1 MRGVPGP
8 RGVSLMPSLGG
19 AVAAVPSTAPP
30 PRALIDYDFQNVLT
44 APPKQRLVVWLMVGL
59 VAFAAAALA
68 VLKVDIVVS
77 ANGKIVT
84 GDSEIVIQPVEMSVV
99 RSVAVKMGQ
108 QVKAGD
114 VLATLDPTFTKAD
127 QDELA
132 AKLRTLDAT
141 FNRIDAE
148 VSGGVYDPSNPNPD
162 ELTQRD
168 VFRKRHDE
176 YIAKLGAAQ
185 HKVAQAK
192 SDLAAHQADAKN
204 LQEQIRLAS
213 QAEEIYQQLVA
224 KDLASKLKLL
234 DASQRLVDAKSRLET
249 NLGEQEKLKEQIAEA
264 QADRDGFVQEWQ
276 RKLSED
282 MAQTRSD
289 RDAAAA
295 RLSKA
300 QLRHD
305 LAVMTAPED
314 ATVLDVAPRPPGS
327 VLKEAETLMRLVP
340 TSAPLLVEVQIDTH
354 DVARL
359 HLGDRATIKLE
370 ALPWQQFGLAYGE
383 LNALTPDTLSDDN
396 ARETGEEANS
406 PELKTQ
412 AKQSPIHYR
421 ARFELRETRFR
432 NLPAGFALRPGM
444 RVVADIKVGRRAIL
458 EYVLNPI
465 TRVINESLRE
475 P

>member
-1 MRGVPGP
+1 MSLVSFPPG
-8 RGVSLMPSLGG
+8 RR
-19 AVAAVPSTAPP
+19 AAVTAAPSSAPT

-44 APPKQRLVVWLMVGL
+44 APPKQRLVLWLMIGL

-68 VLKVDIVVS
+68 ILKVDIVVS

-84 GDSEIVIQPVEMSVV
+84 SDGEIVIQPVETSVV
-99 RSVAVKMGQ
+99 RSIAVKMGQ
-108 QVKAGD
+108 KVKAGD
-114 VLATLDPTFTKAD
+114 LLATLDPTFSQAD
-127 QDELA
+127 RDELM

-141 FNRIDAE
+141 FDRLDAE
-148 VSGGVYDPSNPNPD
+148 LAGRAYDPYNPNPD

-168 VFRKRHDE
+168 VFRKRHEE
-176 YIAKLGAAQ
+176 YAAKLSAAE
-185 HKVAQAK
+185 HKVEQAK
-192 SDLAAHQADAKN
+192 SDLAAHQAEASS
-204 LQEQIRLAS
+204 LREQIRLAGE
-213 QAEEIYQQLVA
+213 AENIYQQLVA

-249 NLGEQEKLKEQIAEA
+249 NLGEQEKLQGQIAED

-276 RKLSED
+276 RKLSEE

-289 RDAAAA
+289 RDATAA

-300 QLRHD
+300 QLRHE
-305 LAVMTAPED
+305 LAVITAPED
-314 ATVLDVAPRPPGS
+314 ATVLDVAPRPAGS

-340 TSAPLLVEVQIDTH
+340 TAAPLLFEVQVDTR

-383 LNALTPDTLSDDN
+383 LKALTPDTLSDDN
-396 ARETGEEANS
+396 ARETSEETAS

-412 AKQSPIHYR
+412 ARQSPIHYR
-421 ARFELRETRFR
+421 ARLELRETRFR
-432 NLPAGFALRPGM
+432 NLPDGFALRPGM

-458 EYVLNPI
+458 DYLLNPI

>member
-1 MRGVPGP
+1 MSLVGAPPG
-8 RGVSLMPSLGG
+8 RSG
-19 AVAAVPSTAPP
+19 AVRALPTSAPM
-30 PRALIDYDFQNVLT
+30 PRALIDYDFQNVLA
-44 APPKQRLVVWLMVGL
+44 APPKRRVVLWLMVGL
-59 VAFAAAALA
+59 VAAAAAALA
-68 VLKVDIVVS
+68 VLKVDTVVS
-77 ANGKIVT
+77 ANGKIMT
-84 GDSEIVIQPVEMSVV
+84 SDSEIVIQPVEMSVV

-108 QVKAGD
+108 RVKAGD

-127 QDELA
+127 RDELT

-141 FNRIDAE
+141 FDRLDAE
-148 VSGGVYDPSNPNPD
+148 LAGRVYDPGNPNPE
-162 ELTQRD
+162 ELTQQD

-176 YIAKLGAAQ
+176 YAAKLGAAQ
-185 HKVAQAK
+185 HKVEQSK
-192 SDLAAHQADAKN
+192 SDLAAHQTEAKS
-204 LQEQIRLAS
+204 LQEMIRLAGEA
-213 QAEEIYQQLVA
+213 QDIYQQLVA

-264 QADRDGFVQEWQ
+264 AADRDGFVQEWQ
-276 RKLSED
+276 RKLSEE

-300 QLRHD
+300 QLRHE

-314 ATVLDVAPRPPGS
+314 ATVLEVAPRPPGS

-340 TSAPLLVEVQIDTH
+340 TSAPLVAEVQIDTR

-383 LNALTPDTLSDDN
+383 LTALTPDTLSDDN
-396 ARETGEEANS
+396 TRETGEEGSS
-406 PELKTQ
+406 PELRTQ
-412 AKQSPIHYR
+412 EKQSPIHYR

-432 NLPAGFALRPGM
+432 NLPDGFVLRPGM

-458 EYVLNPI
+458 DYVLNPI

>member
-1 MRGVPGP
+1 MSLVSFPPG
-8 RGVSLMPSLGG
+8 RR
-19 AVAAVPSTAPP
+19 AAVTAAPSSAPT

-44 APPKQRLVVWLMVGL
+44 APPKQRLVLWLMIGL

-68 VLKVDIVVS
+68 ILKVDIVVS

-84 GDSEIVIQPVEMSVV
+84 SDGEIVIQPVETSVV
-99 RSVAVKMGQ
+99 RSIAVKMGQ
-108 QVKAGD
+108 KVKAGD
-114 VLATLDPTFTKAD
+114 LLATLDPTFSQAD
-127 QDELA
+127 RDELM

-141 FNRIDAE
+141 FDRLDAE
-148 VSGGVYDPSNPNPD
+148 LAGRAYDPYNPNPD

-168 VFRKRHDE
+168 VFRKRHEE
-176 YIAKLGAAQ
+176 YAAKLSAAE
-185 HKVAQAK
+185 HKVEQAK
-192 SDLAAHQADAKN
+192 SDLAAHQAEASS
-204 LQEQIRLAS
+204 LREQIRLAGE
-213 QAEEIYQQLVA
+213 AENIYQQLVA

-249 NLGEQEKLKEQIAEA
+249 NLGEQEKLQGQIAED

-276 RKLSED
+276 RKLSEE

-289 RDAAAA
+289 RDATAA

-300 QLRHD
+300 QLRHE
-305 LAVMTAPED
+305 LAVITAPED
-314 ATVLDVAPRPPGS
+314 ATVLDVAPRPAGS

-340 TSAPLLVEVQIDTH
+340 TAAPLLFEVQVDTR

-383 LNALTPDTLSDDN
+383 LKALTPDTLSDDN
-396 ARETGEEANS
+396 ARETSEETAS

-412 AKQSPIHYR
+412 ARQSPIHYR
-421 ARFELRETRFR
+421 ARLVLRESRFR
-432 NLPAGFALRPGM
+432 NLPDGFALRPGM

-458 EYVLNPI
+458 DYLLNPI

>member
-1 MRGVPGP
+1 MSLVSVPPG
-8 RGVSLMPSLGG
+8 RR
-19 AVAAVPSTAPP
+19 AAVTAAPSSAPT

-44 APPKQRLVVWLMVGL
+44 VPPKQRLVLWLMVGL
-59 VAFAAAALA
+59 VAFTAAALA
-68 VLKVDIVVS
+68 ILKVDVVVS

-84 GDSEIVIQPVEMSVV
+84 RDGEIVIQPVETAVV

-108 QVKAGD
+108 QVKKGD
-114 VLATLDPTFTKAD
+114 LLATLDPTFTQAD
-127 QDELA
+127 RDELM

-141 FNRIDAE
+141 FDRLDAE
-148 VSGGVYDPSNPNPD
+148 LAGRVYDPYNPNPD
-162 ELTQRD
+162 EATQRD
-168 VFRKRHDE
+168 VLRKRHEE
-176 YIAKLGAAQ
+176 YAAKLSAAE
-185 HKVAQAK
+185 HKVEQAK
-192 SDLAAHQADAKN
+192 SDLAAHLAEAKS
-204 LQEQIRLAS
+204 LQEQIRLAGE
-213 QAEEIYQQLVA
+213 AENIYQQLVA

-234 DASQRLVDAKSRLET
+234 DASQHLVDAKSRLET

-276 RKLSED
+276 RKLSEE

-289 RDAAAA
+289 RDATAA

-300 QLRHD
+300 QLRHE
-305 LAVMTAPED
+305 LAVITAPED
-314 ATVLDVAPRPPGS
+314 AMVLDVAPRPAGS

-340 TSAPLLVEVQIDTH
+340 TAAPLLVEVQVDTR

-359 HLGDRATIKLE
+359 HLGDRATVKLE

-383 LNALTPDTLSDDN
+383 LKALTPDALSDDN
-396 ARETGEEANS
+396 ARETSEETAS

-432 NLPAGFALRPGM
+432 NLPDGFALRPGM
-444 RVVADIKVGRRAIL
+444 RVVAEIKVGRRAIL
-458 EYVLNPI
+458 DYVLNPI

>member
-1 MRGVPGP
+1 MSLVIAPPSRRGAMAA
-8 RGVSLMPSLGG
+8 MPS
-19 AVAAVPSTAPP
+19 SAPT
-30 PRALIDYDFQNVLT
+30 PRALIDYDFQNVL
-44 APPKQRLVVWLMVGL
+44 AVPPKQRVVLWLMVGL

-84 GDSEIVIQPVEMSVV
+84 GDSEIVIQPVETSVV

-108 QVKAGD
+108 QVRAGD
-114 VLATLDPTFTKAD
+114 VLATLDPTFAKAD
-127 QDELA
+127 RDELG

-148 VSGGVYDPSNPNPD
+148 LAGSVYNPRDPNPD
-162 ELTQRD
+162 EATQRD

-176 YIAKLGAAQ
+176 YLAKLGAAEY
-185 HKVAQAK
+185 KVAQSK
-192 SDLAAHQADAKN
+192 SDLAAHQAEAKS
-204 LQEQIRLAS
+204 LLEQIRLAS
-213 QAEEIYQQLVA
+213 QAEDIYQRLVA

-234 DASQRLVDAKSRLET
+234 DASQRVVDAKSHLET
-249 NLGEQEKLKEQIAEA
+249 NLGEQQKIREQIAGSE
-264 QADRDGFVQEWQ
+264 ADRDGFVQEWQ

-289 RDAAAA
+289 RDATAA

-314 ATVLDVAPRPPGS
+314 ATVLDVAPRPAGS
-327 VLKEAETLMRLVP
+327 VLREAETLMRLVP
-340 TSAPLLVEVQIDTH
+340 TRAPLLVEVQVDTR
-354 DVARL
+354 DVVRL

-370 ALPWQQFGLAYGE
+370 ALPWQQFGLAYGG
-383 LNALTPDTLSDDN
+383 LKALTPDTLSDDN
-396 ARETGEEANS
+396 ARETAEEGTS

-432 NLPAGFALRPGM
+432 NLPDGFTLRPGM
-444 RVVADIKVGRRAIL
+444 RVVADVKVGRRAIL
-458 EYVLNPI
+458 DYVLNPI
-465 TRVINESLRE
+465 TRVIDESLRE

>member
-1 MRGVPGP
+1 
-8 RGVSLMPSLGG
+8 MPSRGG
-19 AVAAVPSTAPP
+19 AMAAVPPTALA

-59 VAFAAAALA
+59 VAFAGAALA
-68 VLKVDIVVS
+68 ILKVDIVIS

-84 GDSEIVIQPVEMSVV
+84 SNSEIVIQPVEMSVV

-108 QVKAGD
+108 RVKAGE

-127 QDELA
+127 QDELT
-132 AKLRTLDAT
+132 AKLRTLGAT
-141 FNRIDAE
+141 FDRIDAE
-148 VSGGVYDPSNPNPD
+148 SAGRVYDPFNPNPD

-176 YIAKLGAAQ
+176 YAAKLDAAE
-185 HKVAQAK
+185 HKVEQEK
-192 SDLAAHQADAKN
+192 SDLAAHQAEAKS
-204 LQEQIRLAS
+204 LQEQIQLAS
-213 QAEEIYQQLVA
+213 EAQDIYQQLVA

-234 DASQRLVDAKSRLET
+234 DASQHLVDAKARLET
-249 NLGEQEKLKEQIAEA
+249 NLGGQQKLREQIAGA

-276 RKLSED
+276 RKLAED
-282 MAQTRSD
+282 MAQIRSD
-289 RDAAAA
+289 RAAAAA

-305 LAVMTAPED
+305 LAVMTVPED
-314 ATVLDVAPRPPGS
+314 ATVLEVAPRPPGS

-340 TSAPLLVEVQIDTH
+340 TADPLVVEVQIDTR

-359 HLGDRATIKLE
+359 HIGDRATIKLE

-383 LNALTPDTLSDDN
+383 LKALTPDTLNDDN
-396 ARETGEEANS
+396 ARETAEEGTS
-406 PELKTQ
+406 SELKPQ

-421 ARFELRETRFR
+421 ARLELRETRFR
-432 NLPAGFALRPGM
+432 NLPDGFTLRPGM
-444 RVVADIKVGRRAIL
+444 RVVADIKIGRRPIL
-458 EYVLNPI
+458 DYVLNPI

>member
-1 MRGVPGP
+1 MSLVSFPPG
-8 RGVSLMPSLGG
+8 RR
-19 AVAAVPSTAPP
+19 AAVTAAPSSAPT

-44 APPKQRLVVWLMVGL
+44 APPKQRLVLWLMVGL

-68 VLKVDIVVS
+68 ILKVDIVVS

-84 GDSEIVIQPVEMSVV
+84 SDGEIVIQPVETAVV

-108 QVKAGD
+108 QVKKGD
-114 VLATLDPTFTKAD
+114 LLATLDPTFTQAD
-127 QDELA
+127 RDELM

-141 FNRIDAE
+141 FDRLDAE
-148 VSGGVYDPSNPNPD
+148 LAGRAYDPYNPNPD

-168 VFRKRHDE
+168 VFRKRHEE
-176 YIAKLGAAQ
+176 YAAKLSAAE
-185 HKVAQAK
+185 HKVEQAK
-192 SDLAAHQADAKN
+192 SDLAAHRAEASS
-204 LQEQIRLAS
+204 LREQIRLAGE
-213 QAEEIYQQLVA
+213 AENIYQQLVA

-249 NLGEQEKLKEQIAEA
+249 NLGEQEKLQGQIAED

-276 RKLSED
+276 RKLSEE

-289 RDAAAA
+289 RDATAA

-300 QLRHD
+300 QLRHE
-305 LAVMTAPED
+305 LAVITAPED
-314 ATVLDVAPRPPGS
+314 ATVLDVAPRPAGS

-340 TSAPLLVEVQIDTH
+340 TAAPLLFEVQVDTR

-370 ALPWQQFGLAYGE
+370 ALPWQQFGLANGE
-383 LNALTPDTLSDDN
+383 LKALTPDTLSDDN
-396 ARETGEEANS
+396 ARETSEETAS

-412 AKQSPIHYR
+412 ARQSPIHYR
-421 ARFELRETRFR
+421 ARLELRETRFR
-432 NLPAGFALRPGM
+432 NLPDGFALRPGM

-458 EYVLNPI
+458 DYVLNPI

>member
-1 MRGVPGP
+1 MSLVTLRPGH
-8 RGVSLMPSLGG
+8 RE
-19 AVAAVPSTAPP
+19 AVAAVPSSAPT
-30 PRALIDYDFQNVLT
+30 PRALIDYDFQNVLM
-44 APPKQRLVVWLMVGL
+44 APPKQRFVLWLMAGL

-68 VLKVDIVVS
+68 ILKVDIVVS

-84 GDSEIVIQPVEMSVV
+84 SDSEIVIQPVEMSVV

-108 QVKAGD
+108 QVKAGE

-148 VSGGVYDPSNPNPD
+148 IAGRDYDPPTPNPD

-176 YIAKLGAAQ
+176 YAAKLAAAE
-185 HKVAQAK
+185 HKVEQSK
-192 SDLAAHQADAKN
+192 SDLAVHKAEAKS

-213 QAEEIYQQLVA
+213 EAENIYQQLVA

-234 DASQRLVDAKSRLET
+234 DASQRLVDTQSRLET
-249 NLGEQEKLKEQIAEA
+249 NLGEQQKLKEQIAGA

-300 QLRHD
+300 QLRHE

-314 ATVLDVAPRPPGS
+314 ATVLEVAPRPAGS

-340 TSAPLLVEVQIDTH
+340 TSAPLLVEAQVDTR

-370 ALPWQQFGLAYGE
+370 ALPWQQFGLAYAE
-383 LNALTPDTLSDDN
+383 LKALTPDTLSDDN
-396 ARETGEEANS
+396 ARETGEEGSS

-412 AKQSPIHYR
+412 AKQSPIHFR

-432 NLPAGFALRPGM
+432 NLPDGFTLRPGM
-444 RVVADIKVGRRAIL
+444 RVVADVKVGHRAIL
-458 EYVLNPI
+458 DYVLNPI

>member
-1 MRGVPGP
+1 MSLVSFPPG
-8 RGVSLMPSLGG
+8 RR
-19 AVAAVPSTAPP
+19 AAVTATPSSAPT

-44 APPKQRLVVWLMVGL
+44 APPKQRLVLWLMIGL

-68 VLKVDIVVS
+68 ILKVDIVVS

-84 GDSEIVIQPVEMSVV
+84 SDGEIVIQPVETSVV
-99 RSVAVKMGQ
+99 RSIAVKMGQ

-114 VLATLDPTFTKAD
+114 LLATLDPTFSQAD
-127 QDELA
+127 RDELM

-141 FNRIDAE
+141 FDRLDAE
-148 VSGGVYDPSNPNPD
+148 LAGRAYDPYNPNPD

-168 VFRKRHDE
+168 VFRKRHEE
-176 YIAKLGAAQ
+176 YAAKLSAAE
-185 HKVAQAK
+185 HKVEQAK
-192 SDLAAHQADAKN
+192 SDLAAHQAEASS
-204 LQEQIRLAS
+204 LREQIRLAGE
-213 QAEEIYQQLVA
+213 AENIYQQLVA

-249 NLGEQEKLKEQIAEA
+249 NLGEQEKLQGQIAED

-276 RKLSED
+276 RKLSEE

-289 RDAAAA
+289 RDATAA

-300 QLRHD
+300 QLRHE
-305 LAVMTAPED
+305 LAVITAPED
-314 ATVLDVAPRPPGS
+314 ATVLDVAPRPAGS

-340 TSAPLLVEVQIDTH
+340 TAAPLLFEVQVDTR

-383 LNALTPDTLSDDN
+383 LKALTPDTLSDDN
-396 ARETGEEANS
+396 ARETSEETAS

-412 AKQSPIHYR
+412 ARQSPIHYR
-421 ARFELRETRFR
+421 ARLELRETRFR
-432 NLPAGFALRPGM
+432 NLPDGFALRPGM
-444 RVVADIKVGRRAIL
+444 RAVADIKVGRRAIL
-458 EYVLNPI
+458 DYLLNPI